1 MVFQV
6 CFECIQYIIWIY
18 DTFGLCSTVLYLK
31 VSSIVVLLV
40 QEFVF
45 VVVVVFLLL
54 LLLFFFLFFF
64 VVVFWFFEAMS
75 GTWIVKCY
83 CWCSRLHTVLIKRF
97 RSLRLFVDGESTVY
111 SPFWDSLT
119 EVASLFN
126 PAIGSSQS
134 DLRMFQDNLCVH
146 SVIFLLCHPCIQSYL
161 KSCW

>member
-6 CFECIQYIIWIY
+6 CFEYTIRIY
-18 DTFGLCSTVLYLK
+18 DTFGLCSTVLCLK

-45 VVVVVFLLL
+45 CCCCCFFVVVVVVFL
-54 LLLFFFLFFF
+54 FFFC
-64 VVVFWFFEAMS
+64 FFEAMS